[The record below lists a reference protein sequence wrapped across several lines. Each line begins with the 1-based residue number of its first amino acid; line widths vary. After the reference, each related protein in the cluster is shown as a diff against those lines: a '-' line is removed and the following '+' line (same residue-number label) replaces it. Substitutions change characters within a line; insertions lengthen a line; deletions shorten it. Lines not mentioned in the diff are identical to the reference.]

1 MMTAT
6 STHGTSSR
14 HIGYACSY
22 LPEEIVMAAGF
33 VPRRIMPET
42 RPAEADAHIH
52 ANTCHYVK
60 ALLAAALEGETPEL
74 DGFVVTNSC
83 DGMRR
88 LYDVWREYVAGV
100 PVFFLDVPKKH
111 DSDAVAFFASELRR
125 LAETLERQLPNA
137 RVSDER
143 LEDAIRTCNT
153 IRRQMSEVLTL
164 QKEAAPRVRGRDFF
178 DLTSGA
184 AEHTPSDLRDR
195 IDQFLSKIDEKG
207 CAPRGPRIVLSG
219 NMINRPDLLTLIED
233 AGGHVVA
240 LDTCF
245 GVRHYDLLVEE
256 DTGDPMLALAT
267 RYLLRSPCPRMH
279 GLERRFE
286 YLKDL
291 VESSGAAG
299 VIYSTVKFCDSHL
312 YDLPLLEEGL
322 RQAGIPFLW
331 LENDYEWTGLGQ
343 LRTRVEAFLEML

>member
-1 MMTAT
+1 MPAN
-6 STHGTSSR
+6 STPGTSSR

-33 VPRRIMPET
+33 VPRRIMPQT
-42 RPAEADAHIH
+42 RPADADAHIH

-60 ALLAAALEGETPEL
+60 ALLAAALEGATPQL

-88 LYDVWREYVAGV
+88 LYDVWSEYVPRV
-100 PVFFLDVPKKH
+100 PAFFLDVPKKR
-111 DSDAVAFFASELRR
+111 DPDAIALFASELRR
-125 LAETLERQLPNA
+125 LAATLERQLPNA

-143 LEDAIRTCNT
+143 LEDAVRACNT

-184 AEHTPSDLRDR
+184 AELTPSDLRDR

-207 CAPRGPRIVLSG
+207 CPPRGPRIVLSG
-219 NMINRPDLLTLIED
+219 NVINRPDLLTLIED
-233 AGGHVVA
+233 SGAHVVA

-256 DTGDPMLALAT
+256 HTGDPMLALAT

-286 YLKDL
+286 YLKGL

-312 YDLPLLEEGL
+312 YDLPLLEVNL

-331 LENDYEWTGLGQ
+331 LENDYEWTGSGQ